1 MILSLEEQMAVDIEK
16 IKQRITEIK
25 ENIEKI
31 KKYSSLPKKE
41 FWEDERNMLSIKYL
55 LLESIEACGNICVH
69 ISAKKIFKA
78 SSSFSECFENLYK
91 SKLIEKDLSD
101 KLIKMARFRNILV
114 HRYWQIKDQK
124 ILDYAKDSLGDFD
137 HFLKVIIKSILD

>member
-1 MILSLEEQMAVDIEK
+1 MAVDIEK

-69 ISAKKIFKA
+69 ISAKKLFKA
-78 SSSFSECFENLYK
+78 SSSFAECFENLYK
-91 SKLIEKDLSD
+91 SKLIKKDLSD
-101 KLIKMARFRNILV
+101 KLTKMARFRNILV

-124 ILDYAKDSLGDFD
+124 ILDYAKNSLGDFD
-137 HFLKVIIKSILD
+137 QFLKVIIKSIL